1 MEDIKKNSRN
11 LALFKEELSS
21 GAYSKIS
28 RMLNGLSSSDIAD
41 LLESSPPKE
50 REVLWQLLY
59 KKNEGAV
66 LNALSDSLK
75 EFFLL
80 DMDAAEVVEITETL
94 EPDEL
99 ADILQKL
106 PETLSSEV
114 LSAMSIQNRKRL
126 ELVLS
131 YPEDCAGGL
140 MNTDVIAIR
149 TSHTLEV
156 VLRYLRMQADLPAST
171 DNLYVVTKENKF
183 KGSLPISTLLTSD
196 PSLNVGDVYN
206 PELEPIPT
214 FTSENDIARLFE
226 KNDLVSAPVVDDDNN
241 LVGRITI
248 DDVVDVIKEEADESL
263 RQFTGL
269 EEDTFAKA
277 STATKNRAFWLGLNL
292 ITALIAASVIDL
304 FRDTIQQLVTLAV
317 LMPIVAS
324 MGGVAATQTLTIMV
338 RGMAL
343 NQINRSNI
351 RWLITREAIVGLG
364 NGLLW
369 AAVVSLIAAYWFN
382 DFLIAQIIG
391 IAMII
396 NLIIAVLS
404 GASVPIILKA
414 LRIDP
419 GIGGAVI
426 VTTIT
431 DVTGFISFLGL
442 ATLYLM

>member
-1 MEDIKKNSRN
+1 VQKINKKSSDFSF
-11 LALFKEELSS
+11 FKEELSS

-28 RMLNGLSSSDIAD
+28 RMLNGLAPSDIAD
-41 LLESSPPKE
+41 LLESSPPRD

-59 KKNEGAV
+59 KDNEGEV
-66 LNALSDSLK
+66 LNSLSDPLK
-75 EFFLL
+75 ESFLL
-80 DMDAAEVVEITETL
+80 EMDAIEVIEITETL

-99 ADILQKL
+99 ADILQRL
-106 PETLSSEV
+106 PETVSNEV
-114 LSAMSIQNRKRL
+114 LSVMSEQNRKRL

-131 YPEDCAGGL
+131 YPEDTAGGL
-140 MNTDVIAIR
+140 MNTDIIAIR

-156 VLRYLRMQADLPAST
+156 VLRYLRMQENLPSST

-196 PSLNVGDVYN
+196 PTMNVGDVYDAN
-206 PELEPIPT
+206 HIPIMAT
-214 FTSENDIARLFE
+214 ESENEVSRLFE
-226 KNDLVSAPVVDDDNN
+226 KKDLISAPVIDEENN
-241 LVGRITI
+241 LLGRITI

-263 RQFTGL
+263 RQLTGL

-277 STATKNRAFWLGLNL
+277 SVATKNRALWLGINL
-292 ITALIAASVIDL
+292 ITAFIAAFSIDL
-304 FRDTIQQLVTLAV
+304 FKDTIQELVTLAV

-338 RGMAL
+338 RGMAM

-351 RWLITREAIVGLG
+351 RWLITRETIVGLC
-364 NGLLW
+364 NGLIW
-369 AAVVSLIAAYWFN
+369 ALVVSLIAVYWFD
-382 DFLIAQIIG
+382 DFLIAKIIG

-396 NLIIAVLS
+396 NLLIAVIS
-404 GASVPIILKA
+404 GSAVPIILKI
-414 LRIDP
+414 LKIDP

-431 DVTGFISFLGL
+431 DVSGFVSFLGL
-442 ATLYLM
+442 ATLYLH

>member
-114 LSAMSIQNRKRL
+114 LSAMSIQNRQRL

-156 VLRYLRMQADLPAST
+156 VLRYLRMQVDLPAST

-269 EEDTFAKA
+269 EEDTFVKA

-369 AAVVSLIAAYWFN
+369 AAIVSLIAAYWFN

>member
-114 LSAMSIQNRKRL
+114 LSAMSIQNRQRL

-156 VLRYLRMQADLPAST
+156 VLRYLRMQVDLPAST

-404 GASVPIILKA
+404 GASVPIILKV

>member
-1 MEDIKKNSRN
+1 MEDTKKNSRN

-114 LSAMSIQNRKRL
+114 LSAMSIQNRQRL

-156 VLRYLRMQADLPAST
+156 VLRYLRMQVDLPAST

-369 AAVVSLIAAYWFN
+369 AAIVSLIAAYWFN

-396 NLIIAVLS
+396 NLIVAVLS
-404 GASVPIILKA
+404 GASVPIILKV

-431 DVTGFISFLGL
+431 DVAGFISFLGL

>member
-114 LSAMSIQNRKRL
+114 LSAMSIQNRQRL

-156 VLRYLRMQADLPAST
+156 VLRYLRMQVDLPAST

-226 KNDLVSAPVVDDDNN
+226 KNDLVSAPVVDDDNK

-369 AAVVSLIAAYWFN
+369 AAIVSLIAAYWFN

-404 GASVPIILKA
+404 GASVPLILKV

>member
-156 VLRYLRMQADLPAST
+156 VLRYLRMQVDLPAST

-206 PELEPIPT
+206 PKLEPIPT

-369 AAVVSLIAAYWFN
+369 AVIVSLIAAYWFN

-404 GASVPIILKA
+404 GASVPIILKV

>member
-1 MEDIKKNSRN
+1 MEDTKKNSRN

-114 LSAMSIQNRKRL
+114 LSAMSIQNRQRL

-156 VLRYLRMQADLPAST
+156 VLRYLRMQVDLPAST

-206 PELEPIPT
+206 PELEPIPS

-369 AAVVSLIAAYWFN
+369 AAIVSLIAAYWFN

-396 NLIIAVLS
+396 NLIVAVLS
-404 GASVPIILKA
+404 GASVPIILKV

-431 DVTGFISFLGL
+431 DVAGFISFLGL

>member
-114 LSAMSIQNRKRL
+114 LSAMSIQNRQRL

-131 YPEDCAGGL
+131 YPEDSAGGL

-156 VLRYLRMQADLPAST
+156 VLRYLRMQVDLPAST

-292 ITALIAASVIDL
+292 VTALIAASVIDL

-369 AAVVSLIAAYWFN
+369 AAIVSLIAAYWFN

>member
-1 MEDIKKNSRN
+1 MQKINKKSSDFSF
-11 LALFKEELSS
+11 FKEELSS

-28 RMLNGLSSSDIAD
+28 RMLNGLAPSDIAD
-41 LLESSPPKE
+41 LLESSPPRD

-59 KKNEGAV
+59 KDNEGEV
-66 LNALSDSLK
+66 LNSLSDPLK
-75 EFFLL
+75 ESFLL
-80 DMDAAEVVEITETL
+80 EMDAIEVIEITETL

-99 ADILQKL
+99 ADILQRL
-106 PETLSSEV
+106 PETVSNEV
-114 LSAMSIQNRKRL
+114 LSVMSEQNRKRL

-131 YPEDCAGGL
+131 YPEDTAGGL
-140 MNTDVIAIR
+140 MNTDIIAIR

-156 VLRYLRMQADLPAST
+156 VLRYLRMQENLPSST

-196 PSLNVGDVYN
+196 PTMNVGDVYDAN
-206 PELEPIPT
+206 HIPIMAT
-214 FTSENDIARLFE
+214 ESENEVSRLFE
-226 KNDLVSAPVVDDDNN
+226 KKDLISAPVIDEENN
-241 LVGRITI
+241 LLGRITI

-263 RQFTGL
+263 RQLTGL

-277 STATKNRAFWLGLNL
+277 SVATKNRALWLGINL
-292 ITALIAASVIDL
+292 ITAFIAAFSIDL
-304 FRDTIQQLVTLAV
+304 FKDTIQELVTLAV

-338 RGMAL
+338 RGMAM

-351 RWLITREAIVGLG
+351 RWLITRETIVGLC
-364 NGLLW
+364 NGLIW
-369 AAVVSLIAAYWFN
+369 ALVVSLIAVYWFD
-382 DFLIAQIIG
+382 DFLIAKIIG

-396 NLIIAVLS
+396 NLLIAVIS
-404 GASVPIILKA
+404 GSAVPIILKI
-414 LRIDP
+414 LKIDP

-431 DVTGFISFLGL
+431 DVSGFVSFLGL
-442 ATLYLM
+442 ATLYLH

>member
-1 MEDIKKNSRN
+1 MEDTKKNSRN

-114 LSAMSIQNRKRL
+114 LSAMSIQNRQRL

-156 VLRYLRMQADLPAST
+156 VLRYLRMQVDLPAST

-206 PELEPIPT
+206 PELEPIPS

-226 KNDLVSAPVVDDDNN
+226 KNDLVSAPVVDDDNK

-269 EEDTFAKA
+269 EEDTFVKA

-338 RGMAL
+338 RSMAL
-343 NQINRSNI
+343 NQSNRSNI

-369 AAVVSLIAAYWFN
+369 AAIVSLIAAYWFN

-396 NLIIAVLS
+396 NLIVAVLS
-404 GASVPIILKA
+404 GASVPIILKV

>member
-1 MEDIKKNSRN
+1 VEDTKKNSRN

-114 LSAMSIQNRKRL
+114 LSAMSIQNRQRL

-156 VLRYLRMQADLPAST
+156 VLRYLRMQVDLPAST

-206 PELEPIPT
+206 PELEPIPS

-369 AAVVSLIAAYWFN
+369 AAIVSLIAAYWFN

-396 NLIIAVLS
+396 NLIVAVLS
-404 GASVPIILKA
+404 GASVPIILKV

-431 DVTGFISFLGL
+431 DVAGFISFLGL

>member
-156 VLRYLRMQADLPAST
+156 VLRYLRMQVDLPAST

>member
-1 MEDIKKNSRN
+1 MQKINKKSSDFSF
-11 LALFKEELSS
+11 FKEELSS

-28 RMLNGLSSSDIAD
+28 RMLNGLAPSDIAD
-41 LLESSPPKE
+41 LLESSPPRD

-59 KKNEGAV
+59 KDNEGEV
-66 LNALSDSLK
+66 LNSLSDPLK
-75 EFFLL
+75 ESFLL
-80 DMDAAEVVEITETL
+80 EMDAIEVIEITETL

-99 ADILQKL
+99 ADILQRL
-106 PETLSSEV
+106 PETVSNEV
-114 LSAMSIQNRKRL
+114 LSVMSAQNRKRL

-131 YPEDCAGGL
+131 YPEDTAGGL
-140 MNTDVIAIR
+140 MNTDIIAIR

-156 VLRYLRMQADLPAST
+156 VLRYLRMQENLPSST

-196 PSLNVGDVYN
+196 PTMNVGDVYDAN
-206 PELEPIPT
+206 HIPIMAT
-214 FTSENDIARLFE
+214 ESENEVSRLFE
-226 KNDLVSAPVVDDDNN
+226 KKDLISAPVIDEENN
-241 LVGRITI
+241 LLGRITI

-263 RQFTGL
+263 RQLTGL

-277 STATKNRAFWLGLNL
+277 SVATKNRALWLGINL
-292 ITALIAASVIDL
+292 ITAFIAAFSIDL
-304 FRDTIQQLVTLAV
+304 FKDTIQELVTLAV

-338 RGMAL
+338 RGMAM

-351 RWLITREAIVGLG
+351 RWLITRETIVGLC
-364 NGLLW
+364 NGLIW
-369 AAVVSLIAAYWFN
+369 ALVVSLIAVYWFD
-382 DFLIAQIIG
+382 DFLIAKIIG

-396 NLIIAVLS
+396 NLLIAVIS
-404 GASVPIILKA
+404 GSAVPIILKI
-414 LRIDP
+414 LKIDP

-431 DVTGFISFLGL
+431 DVSGFVSFLGL
-442 ATLYLM
+442 ATLYLH

>member
-114 LSAMSIQNRKRL
+114 LSAMSIQNRQRL

-131 YPEDCAGGL
+131 YPEDSAGGL

-156 VLRYLRMQADLPAST
+156 VLRYLRMQVDLPAST

-226 KNDLVSAPVVDDDNN
+226 KNDLVSAPVVDDDNK

-369 AAVVSLIAAYWFN
+369 AAIVSLIAAYWFN

-404 GASVPIILKA
+404 GASVPIILRA

>member
-156 VLRYLRMQADLPAST
+156 VLRYLRMQVDLPAST

-369 AAVVSLIAAYWFN
+369 AVVVSLIAAYWFN

>member
-1 MEDIKKNSRN
+1 MEDTKKNSRN

-114 LSAMSIQNRKRL
+114 LSAMSIQNRQRL

-156 VLRYLRMQADLPAST
+156 VLRYLRMQVDLPAST

-226 KNDLVSAPVVDDDNN
+226 KNDLVSAPVVDDDNK

-269 EEDTFAKA
+269 EEDTFVKA

-369 AAVVSLIAAYWFN
+369 AAIVSLIAAYWFN

-396 NLIIAVLS
+396 NLIVAVLS
-404 GASVPIILKA
+404 GASVPIILKV

-431 DVTGFISFLGL
+431 DVAGFISFLGL

>member
-41 LLESSPPKE
+41 ILESSPPKE

-156 VLRYLRMQADLPAST
+156 VLRYLRMQVDLPAST

-369 AAVVSLIAAYWFN
+369 AVVVSLIAAYWFN

-404 GASVPIILKA
+404 GASVPIILKV

>member
-156 VLRYLRMQADLPAST
+156 VLRYLRMQVDLPAST

-369 AAVVSLIAAYWFN
+369 AAIVSLIAAYWFN

>member
-114 LSAMSIQNRKRL
+114 LSAMSIQNRQRL

-131 YPEDCAGGL
+131 YPEDSAGGL

-206 PELEPIPT
+206 PKLEPIPT
-214 FTSENDIARLFE
+214 FTLENDIARLFE

-343 NQINRSNI
+343 NQIN
-351 RWLITREAIVGLG
+351 
-364 NGLLW
+364 
-369 AAVVSLIAAYWFN
+369 
-382 DFLIAQIIG
+382 
-391 IAMII
+391 
-396 NLIIAVLS
+396 
-404 GASVPIILKA
+404 
-414 LRIDP
+414 
-419 GIGGAVI
+419 
-426 VTTIT
+426 
-431 DVTGFISFLGL
+431 
-442 ATLYLM
+442 

>member
-1 MEDIKKNSRN
+1 MEDTKKNSRN

-114 LSAMSIQNRKRL
+114 LSAMSIQNRQRL

-156 VLRYLRMQADLPAST
+156 VLRYLRMQVDLPAST

-226 KNDLVSAPVVDDDNN
+226 KNDLVSAPVVDDDNK

-269 EEDTFAKA
+269 EEDTFVKA

-369 AAVVSLIAAYWFN
+369 AAIVSLIAAYWFN

-404 GASVPIILKA
+404 GASVPIILKV

-431 DVTGFISFLGL
+431 DVAGFISFLGL

>member
-114 LSAMSIQNRKRL
+114 LSAMSIQNRQRL

-156 VLRYLRMQADLPAST
+156 VLRYLRMQVDLPAST

-369 AAVVSLIAAYWFN
+369 AAIVSLIAAYWFN

>member
-1 MEDIKKNSRN
+1 MEDTKKNSRN

-80 DMDAAEVVEITETL
+80 DMDAAEVVEISETL

-114 LSAMSIQNRKRL
+114 LSAMSIQNRQRL

-156 VLRYLRMQADLPAST
+156 VLRYLRMQVDLPAST

-269 EEDTFAKA
+269 EEDTFVKA

-369 AAVVSLIAAYWFN
+369 AAIVSLIAAYWFN

-396 NLIIAVLS
+396 NLIVAVLS
-404 GASVPIILKA
+404 GASVPIILKV

-431 DVTGFISFLGL
+431 DVAGFISFLGL

>member
-114 LSAMSIQNRKRL
+114 LSAMSIQNRQRL

-156 VLRYLRMQADLPAST
+156 VLRYLRMQVDLPAST

>member
-80 DMDAAEVVEITETL
+80 DMDAAEVVEISETL

-114 LSAMSIQNRKRL
+114 LSAMSIQNRQRL

-156 VLRYLRMQADLPAST
+156 VLRYLRMQVDLPAST

-292 ITALIAASVIDL
+292 VTALIAASVIDL

-369 AAVVSLIAAYWFN
+369 AAIVSLIAAYWFN

-404 GASVPIILKA
+404 GASVPIILKV

-431 DVTGFISFLGL
+431 DVAGFISFLGL

>member
-41 LLESSPPKE
+41 ILESSPPKE

-114 LSAMSIQNRKRL
+114 LSAMSIQNRQRL

-156 VLRYLRMQADLPAST
+156 VLRYLRMQVDLPAST

-292 ITALIAASVIDL
+292 VTALIAASVIDL

-317 LMPIVAS
+317 LMPVVAS

-369 AAVVSLIAAYWFN
+369 AVVVSLIAAYWFN

-404 GASVPIILKA
+404 GASVPIILKV

>member
-1 MEDIKKNSRN
+1 VQKINKKSSDFSF
-11 LALFKEELSS
+11 FKEELSS

-28 RMLNGLSSSDIAD
+28 RMLNGLAPSDIAD
-41 LLESSPPKE
+41 LLESSPPRD

-59 KKNEGAV
+59 KDNEGEV
-66 LNALSDSLK
+66 LNSLSDPLK
-75 EFFLL
+75 ESFLL
-80 DMDAAEVVEITETL
+80 EMDAIEVIEITETL

-99 ADILQKL
+99 ADILQRL
-106 PETLSSEV
+106 PETVSNEV
-114 LSAMSIQNRKRL
+114 LSVMSAQNRKRL

-131 YPEDCAGGL
+131 YPEDTAGGL
-140 MNTDVIAIR
+140 MNTDIIAIR

-156 VLRYLRMQADLPAST
+156 VLRYLRMQENLPSST

-196 PSLNVGDVYN
+196 PTMNVGDVYDAN
-206 PELEPIPT
+206 HIPIMAT
-214 FTSENDIARLFE
+214 ESENEVSRLFE
-226 KNDLVSAPVVDDDNN
+226 KKDLISAPVIDEENN
-241 LVGRITI
+241 LLGRITI

-263 RQFTGL
+263 RQLTGL

-277 STATKNRAFWLGLNL
+277 SVATKNRALWLGINL
-292 ITALIAASVIDL
+292 ITAFIAAFSIDL
-304 FRDTIQQLVTLAV
+304 FKDTIQELVTLAV

-338 RGMAL
+338 RGMAM

-351 RWLITREAIVGLG
+351 RWLITRETIVGLC
-364 NGLLW
+364 NGLIW
-369 AAVVSLIAAYWFN
+369 ALVVSLIAVYWFD
-382 DFLIAQIIG
+382 DFLIAKIIG

-396 NLIIAVLS
+396 NLLIAVIS
-404 GASVPIILKA
+404 GSAVPIILKI
-414 LRIDP
+414 LKIDP

-431 DVTGFISFLGL
+431 DVSGFVSFLGL
-442 ATLYLM
+442 ATLYLH

>member
-1 MEDIKKNSRN
+1 VEDIKKNSRN
-11 LALFKEELSS
+11 LALFKKELSS

-114 LSAMSIQNRKRL
+114 LSAMSIQNRQRL

-156 VLRYLRMQADLPAST
+156 VLRYLRMQVDLPAST

-226 KNDLVSAPVVDDDNN
+226 KNDLVSAPVIDDDNN

-369 AAVVSLIAAYWFN
+369 AAIVSLIAAYWFN

-404 GASVPIILKA
+404 GASVPIILKV

-431 DVTGFISFLGL
+431 DVAGFISFLGL

>member
-156 VLRYLRMQADLPAST
+156 VLRYLRMQVDLPAST

-269 EEDTFAKA
+269 EEDTFVKA

>member
-41 LLESSPPKE
+41 ILESSPPKE

-114 LSAMSIQNRKRL
+114 LSAMSIQNRQRL

-156 VLRYLRMQADLPAST
+156 VLRYLRMQVDLPAST

-292 ITALIAASVIDL
+292 VTALIAASVIDL

-317 LMPIVAS
+317 LMPVVAS

>member
-156 VLRYLRMQADLPAST
+156 VLRYLRMQVDLPAST

-404 GASVPIILKA
+404 GASVPIILKV

>member
-1 MEDIKKNSRN
+1 VEDIKKNSRN

-156 VLRYLRMQADLPAST
+156 VLRYLRMQVDLPAST

>member
-1 MEDIKKNSRN
+1 VEDIKKNSRN

-114 LSAMSIQNRKRL
+114 LSAMSIQNRQRL

-156 VLRYLRMQADLPAST
+156 VLRYLRMQVDLPAST

-292 ITALIAASVIDL
+292 VTALIAASVIDL

-369 AAVVSLIAAYWFN
+369 AAIVSLIAAYWFN

-404 GASVPIILKA
+404 GASVPIILKV

>member
-1 MEDIKKNSRN
+1 
-11 LALFKEELSS
+11 
-21 GAYSKIS
+21 
-28 RMLNGLSSSDIAD
+28 
-41 LLESSPPKE
+41 
-50 REVLWQLLY
+50 
-59 KKNEGAV
+59 
-66 LNALSDSLK
+66 
-75 EFFLL
+75 
-80 DMDAAEVVEITETL
+80 
-94 EPDEL
+94 
-99 ADILQKL
+99 
-106 PETLSSEV
+106 
-114 LSAMSIQNRKRL
+114 MSIQNRQRL

-156 VLRYLRMQADLPAST
+156 VLRYLRMQVDLPAST

-226 KNDLVSAPVVDDDNN
+226 KNDLVSAPVIDDDNN

>member
-1 MEDIKKNSRN
+1 
-11 LALFKEELSS
+11 
-21 GAYSKIS
+21 
-28 RMLNGLSSSDIAD
+28 
-41 LLESSPPKE
+41 
-50 REVLWQLLY
+50 
-59 KKNEGAV
+59 
-66 LNALSDSLK
+66 
-75 EFFLL
+75 
-80 DMDAAEVVEITETL
+80 
-94 EPDEL
+94 
-99 ADILQKL
+99 
-106 PETLSSEV
+106 
-114 LSAMSIQNRKRL
+114 
-126 ELVLS
+126 
-131 YPEDCAGGL
+131 

-156 VLRYLRMQADLPAST
+156 VLRYLRMQVDLPAST

-292 ITALIAASVIDL
+292 VTALIAASVIDL

-317 LMPIVAS
+317 LMPVVAS

-369 AAVVSLIAAYWFN
+369 AVVVSLIAAYWFN

-404 GASVPIILKA
+404 GASVPIILKV